1 MIYPVQQ
8 RPEQKINHAKYIF
21 SSFSW
26 LVPKY
31 AIDIQQLAVHMIVAF
46 SLVYIDNKLGC

>member
-21 SSFSW
+21 SSCTW
-26 LVPKY
+26 LVPEC
-31 AIDIQQLAVHMIVAF
+31 AIDIQQLAVLMIVAF
-46 SLVYIDNKLGC
+46 SLVYIDSKL